1 MCISGTFINMKELW
15 TIYLTF
21 LKIGA
26 LMFGG
31 GYSMLPLLNRELVD
45 RRGWTTEEEMLD
57 YFAIAQCTPGIIA
70 INTATFV
77 GHKRRGFL
85 GGLVATLGVITA
97 PILVVLAIVALLMRF
112 WHLPLV
118 QDAFAGIRV
127 AVAALIA
134 AAILRL
140 IRAGVKNWFGLA
152 LCIAAFVCVAVFDLS
167 PVWVVLGAA
176 VAGLAAGRV
185 KKR

>member
-1 MCISGTFINMKELW
+1 MKELW
-15 TIYLTF
+15 TIFFTF

-45 RRGWTTEEEMLD
+45 KQGWTTEEEMLD

-77 GHKRRGFL
+77 GNKRRGFL
-85 GGLVATLGVITA
+85 GGLVATLGVITV
-97 PILVVLAIVALLMRF
+97 PIIVVLVIVALLMRF

-134 AAILRL
+134 AAVLRL
-140 IRAGVKNWFGLA
+140 IRAGVKNWLGAA
-152 LCIAAFVCVAVFDLS
+152 LCIAAFVCVVAMDLS

-176 VAGLAAGRV
+176 IVGITAGRL
-185 KKR
+185 KKK